1 MKITPLE
8 LRKPDFKRSFRGWSP
23 DEVQAMLSSA
33 AEALEGLIRE
43 NKELKDK
50 YAAIEDK
57 VKNYQSLES
66 TLNET
71 MILAQKAGDS
81 AREAAKR
88 EAELITTRAEV
99 EAEKMLEQARA
110 RLMELK
116 LEVEELEHQKQAYLL
131 RLRSLVASQWKLLQE
146 EKEEEQKLR
155 EFIET
160 EKEEVPAEEKAER
173 GTEKIVEEPTETAVA
188 EGEDQGAATEAEAAQ
203 QEPEAVSEEF
213 GEILEEA
220 APKEKKKDKR
230 GKRKDAS
237 SIECDK
243 SAAKEAEEGSEK
255 QTENQAKPKLFW
267 EDDSS
272 EEKPP
277 EQKDSSSPEK

>member
-8 LRKPDFKRSFRGWSP
+8 LRKPDFKRSFRGWNP

-33 AEALEGLIRE
+33 ADSLEELIRE

-50 YAAIEDK
+50 SAALEDK
-57 VKNYQSLES
+57 VKNYESLES

-81 AREAAKR
+81 AREAAKK

-110 RLMELK
+110 RLMQLK
-116 LEVEELEHQKQAYLL
+116 LEVEELEHQKQAYLM

-146 EKEEEQKLR
+146 EKEEEERLR

-160 EKEEVPAEEKAER
+160 EKEEVPAEQKAGKGA
-173 GTEKIVEEPTETAVA
+173 GTTAEEPTETTVA
-188 EGEDQGAATEAEAAQ
+188 EGEDRGAAAEAEAAKTQ
-203 QEPEAVSEEF
+203 PEAVSEEL

-220 APKEKKKDKR
+220 SPKEKKKDKSR
-230 GKRKDAS
+230 KRQ
-237 SIECDK
+237 DK
-243 SAAKEAEEGSEK
+243 SSLDCGKGILEETEEGSEK
-255 QTENQAKPKLFW
+255 ETETQAKPKLFW

-272 EEKPP
+272 QEEPP
-277 EQKDSSSPEK
+277 EQEDSSSPEK

>member
-8 LRKPDFKRSFRGWSP
+8 LRKPDFKRSFRGWNP

-33 AEALEGLIRE
+33 ADSLEELIRE

-50 YAAIEDK
+50 RAALEEK
-57 VKNYQSLES
+57 VKNYESLES

-81 AREAAKR
+81 AREAAQK

-99 EAEKMLEQARA
+99 EAEKMLEKARA

-146 EKEEEQKLR
+146 EKEEEERLR
-155 EFIET
+155 EFMET

-173 GTEKIVEEPTETAVA
+173 GTGEIAEEPTETTVA
-188 EGEDQGAATEAEAAQ
+188 EEVDQGAATEAEAAKKQ
-203 QEPEAVSEEF
+203 PEAVSEEL

-220 APKEKKKDKR
+220 SPKEKKKDKR
-230 GKRKDAS
+230 RKSQDRKA
-237 SIECDK
+237 IECGK
-243 SAAKEAEEGSEK
+243 KTPEETEESSEK
-255 QTENQAKPKLFW
+255 ETETQAKPKLFW

-272 EEKPP
+272 EQELP
-277 EQKDSSSPEK
+277 EQEDSSSPDK